1 MSSTE
6 TLVSLQDGIDALTEA
21 VARLGLSLLVERDF
35 DRLVRFL
42 ESRGT
47 FVNPSFDPRASRL
60 GPEDFWLAA
69 VDAEGAVVATS
80 AERVIETEDFME
92 EVATGR
98 IWYADGFGPRF
109 GVERIPVVPVSTR
122 LSGRLSHSGAT
133 YVVPERRRS
142 GLAMFLPW
150 LSRALSFR
158 NAGCLA
164 NTGFVRR
171 SLAETPVPVRS
182 YGYSHVETCLNG
194 WFPPQGGSEIL
205 YLCWITAE
213 EFRAKL
219 AGLPDHPRHPVP
231 LPAGRRAR
239 LALVAEG
246 IAEPHRST
254 AAPRPAGSRAG
265 GTAATAP

>member
-1 MSSTE
+1 MSSSNAYP
-6 TLVSLQDGIDALTEA
+6 VSLQDGIDALTDA
-21 VARLGLSLLVERDF
+21 VARLGLTLVIERDF

-42 ESRGT
+42 EGQGS
-47 FVNPSFDPRASRL
+47 FANPSFDPRKSRL

-69 VDAEGAVVATS
+69 VDSDGSIVATS
-80 AERVIETEDFME
+80 AEKVIETEDLVE

-98 IWYADGFGPRF
+98 IWYEGGFARGF
-109 GVERIPVVPVSTR
+109 GVERIATLAVSTR
-122 LSGRLSHSGAT
+122 LSGRLSHSGST
-133 YVVPERRRS
+133 YVVPAHRRS

-164 NTGFVRR
+164 NTGFVRQ
-171 SLAETPVPVRS
+171 SLADTPVPVRS
-182 YGYSHVETCLNG
+182 YGYAHVEKCLDG

-219 AGLPDHPRHPVP
+219 ATLPEHPRHPVP
-231 LPAGRRAR
+231 LPVARRPRLVPIAARVAQAG
-239 LALVAEG
+239 
-246 IAEPHRST
+246 
-254 AAPRPAGSRAG
+254 
-265 GTAATAP
+265 